1 VVWCF
6 VVFLCSG
13 CLKLQ
18 VELFKI
24 AGIEEFL
31 IFVVIEVSI
40 AVVVFL
46 ICSNYYLNS
55 NCKNAQYFLRFWH
68 GL

>member
-1 VVWCF
+1 M
-6 VVFLCSG
+6 
-13 CLKLQ
+13 
-18 VELFKI
+18 FKI